1 MKNFIILLTVAKR
14 VSNTRYAKVTVDP
27 PATPAFTD
35 KPWRIKSIVTDPA
48 IIDAAIISSL
58 QHAERNREFIFG
70 ADGKVWERKIAE
82 INQQE
87 ESARVQNGTWV
98 YTEENLF
105 SWRQEDHTLIDL
117 KIVSLTEQELK
128 LLYEADVMK
137 VTFTMSSN

>member
-1 MKNFIILLTVAKR
+1 MLLTVAER
-14 VSNTRYAKVTVDP
+14 VTNTNPAKAIVNP
-27 PATPAFTD
+27 LATPAFTD

-70 ADGKVWERKIAE
+70 ADGKVWERKIAV

-98 YTEENLF
+98 HTEENLLR
-105 SWRQEDHTLIDL
+105 WRQEDHTLIDL

-128 LLYEADVMK
+128 LVYEADVMK